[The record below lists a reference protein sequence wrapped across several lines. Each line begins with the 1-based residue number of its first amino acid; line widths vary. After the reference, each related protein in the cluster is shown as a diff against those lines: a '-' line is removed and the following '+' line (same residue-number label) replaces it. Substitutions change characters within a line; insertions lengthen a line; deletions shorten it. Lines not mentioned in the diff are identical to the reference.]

1 MNLFSSVAFVGLG
14 GALGAC
20 SRYSVG
26 LLLARA
32 DSPFPYATLSVN
44 VAGSF
49 VAGLLATWFLHKG
62 LLGSPVHLMLIVGFL
77 GAFTTFSAFSVET
90 LRLLESGNL
99 AVAALNIT
107 LNVVFSLL
115 AVFIGA
121 GVAHSIVSSS

>member
-26 LLLARA
+26 LLLARV
-32 DSPFPYATLSVN
+32 DSPLPYATLSVN
-44 VAGSF
+44 VVGSF
-49 VAGLLATWFLHKG
+49 VAGLLATWFLYKG

-90 LRLLESGNL
+90 LRLFESGNFAL
-99 AVAALNIT
+99 AALNVT
-107 LNVVFSLL
+107 LNVVFSLV
-115 AVFIGA
+115 AVLIGA
-121 GVAHSIVSSS
+121 GIAQSMVSNT